1 MAIMR
6 ILVVDD
12 NEELHFIIAVWLAKA
27 GGFDLEF
34 ATDGDDAMKRYAE
47 RGPYD
52 VVLTDFNHP
61 GPDGLELAKSMR
73 QKNSK
78 QGVAMFTAG
87 MSDSAVRSCKHL
99 KIPILWKPCEG
110 KALVPVLKAAKATKK
125 TTAAKK
131 KSANRR
137 TARPAAH

>member
-1 MAIMR
+1 MR

-34 ATDGDDAMKRYAE
+34 ATDGDDALKRYAE

-52 VVLTDFNHP
+52 VVLTDFDHP

-99 KIPILWKPCEG
+99 KIPILWKPCEA
-110 KALVPVLKAAKATKK
+110 KALALVLKAAMATR
-125 TTAAKK
+125 KK
-131 KSANRR
+131 KAARKRVNPR
-137 TARPAAH
+137 TARRAARR